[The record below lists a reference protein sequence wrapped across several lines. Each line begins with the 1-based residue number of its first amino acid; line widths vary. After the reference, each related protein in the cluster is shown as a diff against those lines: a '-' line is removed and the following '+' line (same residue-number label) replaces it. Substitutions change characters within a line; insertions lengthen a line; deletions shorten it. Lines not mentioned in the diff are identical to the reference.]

1 MKVKELLSKFY
12 SVPYDFT
19 VMECAK
25 FMNEKRTAS
34 VLVKK
39 ENDFVGVITERDI
52 LRKIVAKGLDAS
64 KTFVHEIMSS
74 PIITISQDAPIE
86 EATAIMEEKDIR
98 RVAVVDGN
106 GKIIGKITSKRIA
119 KNFSNILARKLR
131 LRKAYRDAV
140 VYK

>member
-12 SVPYDFT
+12 SVPYDFS
-19 VMECAK
+19 VMDAAK
-25 FMNEKRTAS
+25 FMQEKRTAS
-34 VLVKK
+34 VLVAKDG
-39 ENDFVGVITERDI
+39 EYVGVITERDI
-52 LRKIVAKGLDAS
+52 LRKIVAKGLEPNKIS
-64 KTFVHEIMSS
+64 VHQIMSS

-86 EATAIMEEKDIR
+86 EATAIMEERDIR

>member
-12 SVPYDFT
+12 SVPYDFS
-19 VMECAK
+19 VMDAAK
-25 FMNEKRTAS
+25 FMQEKRTAS
-34 VLVKK
+34 LLIEKD
-39 ENDFVGVITERDI
+39 NNYIGVITERDI

-64 KTFVHEIMSS
+64 KTFVHQIMSS

-98 RVAVVDGN
+98 RVAVVDEK